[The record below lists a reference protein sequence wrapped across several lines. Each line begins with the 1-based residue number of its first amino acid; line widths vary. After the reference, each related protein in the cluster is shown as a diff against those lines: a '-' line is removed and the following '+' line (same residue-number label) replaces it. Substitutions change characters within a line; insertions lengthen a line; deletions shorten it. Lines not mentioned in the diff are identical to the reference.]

1 LGVTEIT
8 KLLTAENAEK
18 YDEIAENRIRDE
30 FSE

>member
-1 LGVTEIT
+1 LAVTEIT

-18 YDEIAENRIRDE
+18 PAEIAENRIRDE